1 MKKSFLALV
10 TVVLLVLAQ
19 IPVEACGDKLLSMAR
34 AISIFKAYKP
44 WKNASI
50 LIYQVRKDSVVKD
63 KQFQTSL
70 TLAGHKIKTIDKAE
84 QLYQTL
90 SAGKYDLVVADIG
103 DAAAL
108 KQQLAGRGSAPSVLP
123 LLVKPAKE
131 ELVAAEKQYGAVI
144 KTPGGFTN
152 HLEAIDHLMKLMAQK
167 T

>member
-1 MKKSFLALV
+1 MKKSFLVLV

-19 IPVEACGDKLLSMAR
+19 IPVEACGDKLLAMAR

-70 TLAGHKIKTIDKAE
+70 TLAGHKIKTIDKAD
-84 QLYQTL
+84 QLDQTL

-108 KQQLAGRGSAPSVLP
+108 KQRLASRGSAPSVLP